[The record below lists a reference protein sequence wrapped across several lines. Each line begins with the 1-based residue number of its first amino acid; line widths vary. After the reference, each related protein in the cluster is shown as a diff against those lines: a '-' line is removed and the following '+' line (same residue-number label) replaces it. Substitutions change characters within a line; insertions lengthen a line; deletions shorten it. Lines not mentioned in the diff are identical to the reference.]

1 MKNFLQSL
9 VIDKKVIR
17 KKGADKM
24 SLTQLETSLFE
35 SVEFCLALLGTI
47 PVPICL
53 VKQDGKI
60 VSLNAVKI
68 IDNNKLQQVCCVHSE
83 KSNGWEFEPGSK
95 CILCQTIEE
104 CKKTKQKT
112 VKKGS
117 WRISVGGVHRDLII
131 VAHAVYT
138 KIRNEEF
145 IFVAIEDLTEVEK
158 LKGLLPICMMCNKIF
173 DHDTEKW
180 VKIDEYIT
188 DRSPAKFSHGVCPDC
203 SKVMMDDIK

>member
-1 MKNFLQSL
+1 MRNYLQSL
-9 VIDKKVIR
+9 LSDNKVIR
-17 KKGADKM
+17 VKGNTKM
-24 SLTQLETSLFE
+24 SLTQLESSLFE

-68 IDNNKLQQVCCVHSE
+68 VDNDKLQQVRCAHS
-83 KSNGWEFEPGSK
+83 SNMWEFEAGSK

-112 VKKGS
+112 VKKGI
-117 WRISVGGVHRDLII
+117 WKIAVGDAHKDLII

-158 LKGLLPICMMCNKIF
+158 LKGLLPICMMCNKIY
-173 DHDTEKW
+173 DHDTSKW

-203 SKVMMDDIK
+203 SQVMMDDIK